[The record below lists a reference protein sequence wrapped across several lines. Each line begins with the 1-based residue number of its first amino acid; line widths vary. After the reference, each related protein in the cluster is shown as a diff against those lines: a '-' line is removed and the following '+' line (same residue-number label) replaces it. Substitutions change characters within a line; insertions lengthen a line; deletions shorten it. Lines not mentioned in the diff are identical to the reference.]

1 MLWQDQFNRAVG
13 PIGFSSWV
21 LQKRALLSRTNEG
34 FQLLVLGECHDLPCR
49 WLLWVCEQHRRHQV
63 IHHHANFH
71 IGPSTARAMI
81 ASILLVALSSISSLM
96 PPTSGR
102 FCVSSFSLLIWLPV
116 SGLFIM
122 LSHFLILP
130 VMSAMSCLVRSS
142 EPLTNLSHTND
153 KAYGILVERLSP
165 LSCIAL
171 MRPNRPKQA
180 FSVCNCSTTVMYS
193 SCLFSVLVW
202 LVWCAFVCNVACS
215 VRILHVQH

>member
-13 PIGFSSWV
+13 PIGFSSWR

-153 KAYGILVERLSP
+153 KSYWILVERFVSLELHCTWGPTGRNRHSLSA
-165 LSCIAL
+165 IA
-171 MRPNRPKQA
+171 Q
-180 FSVCNCSTTVMYS
+180 
-193 SCLFSVLVW
+193 
-202 LVWCAFVCNVACS
+202 
-215 VRILHVQH
+215 QQ